1 MTLRSSREREK
12 GSVVLVALCFLAV
25 LGLALASYLAVSH
38 QAVKLSNREYQ
49 RSISLQLAESGIE
62 QSLWSFNWNN
72 WSAWDTSLIPRSAIR
87 HIFFPPD
94 KYNNGV
100 VGSIMLRVDR
110 YDATV
115 WNNFTTYT
123 AATHDLVWYQGV
135 WYQCITDDI
144 ENPPTDGPSAKWR
157 AAPALWNASA
167 NYQAGNIVLY
177 GGSAYVCISPNIN
190 TLPTD
195 TAKWSSPTAV
205 GNWNGALNYAADN
218 VVLFGGMSYRCVVA
232 NSNKSPPGASYWV
245 GSPAIYAEGIATPP
259 DNPAGAVKTQLLA
272 LVAPAPLFPNAI
284 GATTTVSLKSSS
296 SIGIVDSYNSLLM
309 PSYTG
314 SIPNPD
320 LTTGFSATIA
330 GAFDGGTAVSISGGT
345 VQGFIAAPSTNSS
358 PYPLHASLAGTL
370 KGTSA
375 GTGID
380 STQLLRNPYIPQ
392 FGISVWDAN
401 RGYRPNDIVFY
412 GSDHYVCTATP
423 TSHQN
428 PSSDS
433 SHWRPNEVLT
443 LSDVNALLELPS
455 SLQAS
460 SPPQATSIYVVR
472 ESPFNLTHTI
482 TIKGSVALFIEG
494 DLQISAGGNID
505 IPPTSDYPYAR
516 AQIQFTGRL
525 RVHSSAMI
533 QNETLDPKKLILIG
547 TASSTPSDHMFNSNS
562 ASGFHGTIYMPFAT
576 GTLAIPSPFSSAN
589 PKFFGAVS
597 AQKVTFNS
605 ATDFHYD
612 TSLRTTTFPGIDTP
626 FTVTEWRELTDPAEK
641 IVLP

>member
-87 HIFFPPD
+87 QIFFPPD

-123 AATHDLVWYQGV
+123 AATHDLVWYHGV
-135 WYQCITDDI
+135 WYQCITDDV

-195 TAKWSSPTAV
+195 TTKWSSPTAV

-232 NSNKSPPGASYWV
+232 NSNKSPPDASYWV
-245 GSPAIYAEGIATPP
+245 GPPAIYADGIATPP
-259 DNPAGAVKTQLLA
+259 DNPAGAIRTQLLA
-272 LVAPAPLFPNAI
+272 LVVPAPLFPNAI
-284 GATTTVSLKSSS
+284 GATTTVTLTSTSGA
-296 SIGIVDSYNSLLM
+296 GIVDSYNSLLGSY
-309 PSYTG
+309 PSPG
-314 SIPNPD
+314 PNSNVA
-320 LTTGFSATIA
+320 TGFSATVAGGNTA
-330 GAFDGGTAVSISGGT
+330 GAAVKVSGGT
-345 VQGFIAAPSTNSS
+345 VQGYVSAPPGLSS
-358 PYPLHASLAGTL
+358 PYYPNVNLAGTL
-370 KGTSA
+370 KGAPA

-380 STQLLRNPYIPQ
+380 GRRIGRSPNTPQ
-392 FGISVWDAN
+392 FDSTRWDSTKT
-401 RGYRPNDIVFY
+401 YRPYDVMRAPDGYLYICSTTNINQPPPNAVWSRGTLIVSGAQTIGNSGSAYPLLYHVDGDLALPNATDVLTIAGPVILDVAGNISIDNGLIQITSTGSAEILFAGQLKTENNTGSGIDNTITKDPKRLLLARISSTGTTAPYFHSPIKFY
-412 GSDHYVCTATP
+412 GAIYMPQCLMTLDLTALG
-423 TSHQN
+423 SGIYGAIAA
-428 PSSDS
+428 D
-433 SHWRPNEVLT
+433 RV
-443 LSDVNALLELPS
+443 
-455 SLQAS
+455 
-460 SPPQATSIYVVR
+460 SI
-472 ESPFNLTHTI
+472 P
-482 TIKGSVALFIEG
+482 
-494 DLQISAGGNID
+494 D
-505 IPPTSDYPYAR
+505 
-516 AQIQFTGRL
+516 RL
-525 RVHSSAMI
+525 RVH
-533 QNETLDPKKLILIG
+533 
-547 TASSTPSDHMFNSNS
+547 
-562 ASGFHGTIYMPFAT
+562 
-576 GTLAIPSPFSSAN
+576 
-589 PKFFGAVS
+589 
-597 AQKVTFNS
+597 
-605 ATDFHYD
+605 YD
-612 TSLRTTTFPGIDTP
+612 TALRTTSYRSIDSP